1 MKQIVCLPA
10 GAMTKISLKQWLVD
24 SAKRLRESSD
34 SPMLEARLLMMFVLN
49 KPHEWLITHFED
61 EIEPDQLIRLDMLRE
76 RLVKGE
82 PIPYLVGRQAFF
94 GLDFIVTPD
103 VLIPRP
109 ETEIVVEEAIAWLE
123 ANPGRRKVADVGTGS
138 GIIAISLAD
147 HFIYLRVIAI
157 ENSPQALL
165 VAHKNAITHKV
176 DTQISFLENDLLSN
190 VSMQFDL
197 IVANLPYIPSERLK
211 TLNVRKFEPLTALD
225 GGQDGFQYIGKLLE
239 QVSRNLFPG
248 GMILLEID
256 VTQTNV
262 CVEKATVLFPS
273 AKISIINDLSG
284 KHRVIKIQT

>member
-1 MKQIVCLPA
+1 
-10 GAMTKISLKQWLVD
+10 
-24 SAKRLRESSD
+24 
-34 SPMLEARLLMMFVLN
+34 
-49 KPHEWLITHFED
+49 
-61 EIEPDQLIRLDMLRE
+61 
-76 RLVKGE
+76 
-82 PIPYLVGRQAFF
+82 
-94 GLDFIVTPD
+94 
-103 VLIPRP
+103 
-109 ETEIVVEEAIAWLE
+109 
-123 ANPGRRKVADVGTGS
+123 
-138 GIIAISLAD
+138 
-147 HFIYLRVIAI
+147 
-157 ENSPQALL
+157 
-165 VAHKNAITHKV
+165 V